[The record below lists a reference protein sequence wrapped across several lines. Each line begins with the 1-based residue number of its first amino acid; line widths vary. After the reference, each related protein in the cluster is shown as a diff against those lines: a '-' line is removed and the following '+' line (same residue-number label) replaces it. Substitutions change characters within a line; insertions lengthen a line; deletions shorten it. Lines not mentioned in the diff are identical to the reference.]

1 MGESSLFS
9 DFSPLTFSWFCHTT
23 QQPAHFG
30 FLPLWPHMCTT
41 SNPIHRNGPG
51 RVMATSSLMVLDIL
65 KRQVLKLAVLNPF
78 NYLHSSNV
86 LDYSLCLPQL
96 DICRKDG
103 SIPLKKTNTLYHV
116 LKSFCYPTQSSIIF
130 LFPVTNLLHSLWTP
144 PIFSSHISV
153 LLPSSFSIDFSWPFL
168 KWFWW
173 NLPDLHLLNCKYWNN
188 LLLGLSN

>member
-78 NYLHSSNV
+78 SYLHSSNV

-96 DICRKDG
+96 DICGKDG
-103 SIPLKKTNTLYHV
+103 SIPLKNNNTLPCSQVFLLSHSVFHYISISCY
-116 LKSFCYPTQSSIIF
+116 KSP
-130 LFPVTNLLHSLWTP
+130 
-144 PIFSSHISV
+144 
-153 LLPSSFSIDFSWPFL
+153 PFL
-168 KWFWW
+168 V
-173 NLPDLHLLNCKYWNN
+173 NTTHLLIPYFCSPSQFF
-188 LLLGLSN
+188 LH